1 MISSGEGN
9 PGASFQG
16 DQKRLKQKNGTA

>member
-9 PGASFQG
+9 PVAPFQG
-16 DQKRLKQKNGTA
+16 DQKRLKKNGTA